1 MAITPEGVKKI
12 SELGHKVIIQTLAG
26 KESGYSDEDFL
37 NAGGFIE
44 VEPKAIYQ
52 ADMVVKVKEPQ
63 KEEYELLKE
72 NGILF
77 AFLHLPPNPELT
89 NVLKEKK
96 IIGIAYEGIQ
106 LKTGERPILRVMSQ
120 VAGKTAVLEGIHF
133 LRKEQG
139 GKGILPEN
147 AKVVILGGGGIVGK
161 AATQIARALNASVI
175 ALDLPG
181 KLPPSSD
188 TSLNYVTEISTP
200 KNIEKAIKSA
210 DLVVGAVAIPG
221 GKAEKLVSKK
231 LVASMEPGSVIVDVA
246 IDEGGC
252 VETSRPTNHD
262 NPVFIEQGIIHYC
275 VKNMPG
281 VVPRTSTPALTDT
294 TLPYI
299 LKICEKGL
307 KKCVL
312 ENPALKKG
320 IHVYQGEITNQKLA
334 ETLKEKYTPIE
345 ELLQKE
351 RAGFVNQTEKEK

>member
-1 MAITPEGVKKI
+1 MAITPEGVKKLT
-12 SELGHKVIIQTLAG
+12 EAGCKVVIQTKAG
-26 KESGYSDEDFL
+26 KESGYTDQDFS
-37 NAGGFIE
+37 NVGGFIE
-44 VEPKAIYQ
+44 TEPKTIYQ
-52 ADMVVKVKEPQ
+52 SDMVVKVKEPQ
-63 KEEYELLKE
+63 KEEYELLKQD
-72 NGILF
+72 GILF

-106 LKTGERPILRVMSQ
+106 LKQGERPILRVMSQ
-120 VAGKTAVLEGIHF
+120 VAGKTAVLEGIHY
-133 LRKEQG
+133 LRKENG

-161 AATQIARALNASVI
+161 AATQVARALGSSII

-181 KLPPSSD
+181 KLPSASE
-188 TSLNYVTEISTP
+188 NYVTEISTP
-200 KNIEKAIKSA
+200 KNIQKAVKTA

-221 GKAEKLVSKK
+221 GKAEKLVSKE

-252 VETSRPTNHD
+252 IETSRPTRHD
-262 NPVFIEQGIIHYC
+262 NPVFIEQGVIHYC

-281 VVPRTSTPALTDT
+281 VVPRTSTPALTKT

-312 ENPALKKG
+312 ENQALTKG
-320 IHVYQGEITNQKLA
+320 IHIYQGQITNQKLA

-345 ELLQKE
+345 DLLS
-351 RAGFVNQTEKEK
+351 